1 MAMPTGTSAAWRG
14 TPAELDGAHA
24 IRPDTQMDLL
34 TQSLTRLAGA
44 DSDGGVLHVVI
55 KADVQGSAEALADA
69 LSVLSTEHA
78 SVSVLRAG
86 VGLVAPGDI
95 SLANTTSPPAV
106 VFGFGVKPDKG
117 VENMARREGKPTRCR
132 RLLCPS
138 DRC

>member
-1 MAMPTGTSAAWRG
+1 M
-14 TPAELDGAHA
+14 
-24 IRPDTQMDLL
+24 
-34 TQSLTRLAGA
+34 
-44 DSDGGVLHVVI
+44 LHVVI

-117 VENMARREGKPTRCR
+117 VENMARREGKPARCR

>member
-1 MAMPTGTSAAWRG
+1 
-14 TPAELDGAHA
+14 
-24 IRPDTQMDLL
+24 MDLL
-34 TQSLTRLAGA
+34 TSLTRLAGA

-138 DRC
+138 VRC